1 MTTISKKEQQSI
13 NKTLSERRDN
23 FIKQYHEKIKKNEEK
38 LKEHVSY
45 TRKLLDY
52 IDNKDID
59 SKYKDMLNDAFDDGK
74 IKTESDVDK
83 YIKNNMKSNKSN
95 TVKNIKDTIK
105 NIKTTKTNKNI
116 KDLVKDIKK
125 DSQKRKVKG
134 IIRDVEASVKP
145 TKKSKARKTSS
156 IINIID
162 TIQGIKKSKKN
173 DMTDVY
179 DTMNDI
185 DKLLN
190 TKVKSKKEPKKVMQL
205 AKGYSHKADNLSE
218 AARDYVDRYIDIYQN
233 TSSPPYRGRL
243 INDLKLNVF
252 TKLRPSDADDATSLI
267 RDFLKTLVKPVKAKK
282 APVVLTEDVKK
293 ERQIK
298 NYIKT
303 KIKQGFFPTLKD
315 DEENINYIVAEA
327 LNKGFTRCS
336 VDFVESMLNEN

>member
-1 MTTISKKEQQSI
+1 MVRPEYNEEVHKASKKPIQQR
-13 NKTLSERRDN
+13 NQYVTLSDYQKRQLLKFAEL
-23 FIKQYHEKIKKNEEK
+23 KK
-38 LKEHVSY
+38 
-45 TRKLLDY
+45 
-52 IDNKDID
+52 KD
-59 SKYKDMLNDAFDDGK
+59 
-74 IKTESDVDK
+74 
-83 YIKNNMKSNKSN
+83 KS
-95 TVKNIKDTIK
+95 IKD
-105 NIKTTKTNKNI
+105 I

-125 DSQKRKVKG
+125 DSQRRNVKG
-134 IIRDVEASVKP
+134 IIHDVESSIKP
-145 TKKSKARKTSS
+145 TKKSKAKKTSS
-156 IINIID
+156 IINIVD
-162 TIQGIKKSKKN
+162 TIQGIKKRKKY
-173 DMTDVY
+173 DMSDVY

-205 AKGYSHKADNLSE
+205 SKGYSHKADNLSE
-218 AARDYVDRYIDIYQN
+218 AARDYVDRYISIYQN

-252 TKLRPSDADDATSLI
+252 TKLRPSDADDATTLI
-267 RDFLKTLVKPVKAKK
+267 REFLKTLEKPVKAKK
-282 APVVLTEDVKK
+282 APVVLSEDVKK
-293 ERQIK
+293 EKQIK